1 MKKVYKSRYL
11 KNISKIITMLL
22 LFILIIL
29 LTFGIFVVIYLL
41 ISVSLNFI
49 NTKLSLC
56 NSNEENYIITI
67 LSLFFEFIIFALL
80 NHSLKLI
87 KNIKYYYACINRF
100 IYCKLRVRL
109 NNQLVKNIFIYDY
122 SLYKTPNSSQERVV
136 ASFLNNEYDRKILYI
151 IGEKNSGKTGT
162 LYFIMDKGANKSL
175 VDFSD
180 FNCNIIYICKNNS
193 DKQIN
198 QFISKYVSEV
208 YKDNI
213 ILIDDFVELSD
224 LIKIQIKNKIIIP
237 YSNSKGSYAKSIM
250 ILADKNNYYIPKNDS
265 NIIPIEISTPYSY
278 ESSND
283 AEILSL
289 CKKHNITD
297 NNTKIWISEIL
308 KNTKGQAVINELLD
322 GKNEKL
328 TDLFLCVLVT
338 CRHSNLVNINIV
350 KRLYLYGIFDFYYN
364 LNLLFEA
371 GIISYFPFYKFT
383 IYFNHNVS
391 DCFFAFFHDNSH
403 YSNKLC
409 DYFESYLNVDIEN
422 YSDIWLY
429 YVEYVS
435 TKGNSSGNIG
445 SEYFQNAFLQGNF
458 TYLLEKIQI
467 IIINYP
473 KAELLFYKEL
483 GYLNEKVG
491 NRKKAIEYLSEYIKI
506 STSIYD
512 IQQSK
517 LLLFE
522 ILHHNS
528 LELVDLQELK
538 SSENDFIK
546 SQAQYWEE
554 HINIEKGKFSY
565 DNLNKILVNYLKHQ
579 QCWNNY
585 LNYYHILRRMFSDLA
600 RVYFLGENIDHQ
612 KFYKLIDLMKNSQL
626 KNYHSEYEEFFN
638 LLTKAHYGHYDIVF
652 QLGFYGHLLH
662 QCIENEYGNNP
673 NINTSVDT
681 ALKYYFQC
689 EKAFKDRGDKAW
701 RTVAVRKCELR
712 LTQEIQLINIIN
724 ELREIKDF
732 FVETN
737 NYLHIAFTDCILCK
751 AIFLNYL
758 RNELDSN
765 STKTYDKCNS
775 LLKEAEKH
783 YKDFGNEYGLY
794 RIKLINCFLDFF
806 NSLNMHNNSSK
817 NIFIHKLGKL
827 NNEKYPREKEMIEYI
842 LDKKSIDSG
851 LINHFFTYYPI
862 ILQ

>member
-1 MKKVYKSRYL
+1 
-11 KNISKIITMLL
+11 MLL

-278 ESSND
+278 ESIND

-289 CKKHNITD
+289 CKKYNITD
-297 NNTKIWISEIL
+297 NNTKIWISEVS
-308 KNTKGQAVINELLD
+308 KNTKGQSAINELLD

-350 KRLYLYGIFDFYYN
+350 KKLYLYGIFDFYYN

-371 GIISYFPFYKFT
+371 GIISYFPFYKST

-391 DCFFAFFHDNSH
+391 DYFFAFFHDNSH

-409 DYFESYLNVDIEN
+409 DYFENYLNVDIEN

-429 YVEYVS
+429 YLEYVS
-435 TKGNSSGNIG
+435 TKGNISGNIG

-467 IIINYP
+467 IINNYP
-473 KAELLFYKEL
+473 KTELLFYKEL

-491 NRKKAIEYLSEYIKI
+491 NRKKALEYLSEHIKI

-528 LELVDLQELK
+528 LELVDLQVLK

-565 DNLNKILVNYLKHQ
+565 DNLKKILVNYIKHQ

-600 RVYFLGENIDHQ
+600 RVYFLGENIDYQ
-612 KFYKLIDLMKNSQL
+612 KFHKLIELMENSQL

-662 QCIENEYGNNP
+662 QCIEEEYSNNP
-673 NINTSVDT
+673 NINTSVNT
-681 ALKYYFQC
+681 ALKYYIQC

-751 AIFLNYL
+751 AKFLNYL

-765 STKTYDKCNS
+765 PNKTYDECNS

-817 NIFIHKLGKL
+817 NIFIHKLSKL
-827 NNEKYPREKEMIEYI
+827 NNEKYPREKEMLDYI
-842 LDKKSIDSG
+842 LDKKCIETD
-851 LINHFFTYYPI
+851 LINRFFTYYPI

>member
-1 MKKVYKSRYL
+1 
-11 KNISKIITMLL
+11 MLL

-278 ESSND
+278 ESIND

-289 CKKHNITD
+289 CKKYNITD
-297 NNTKIWISEIL
+297 NNTKIWISEVS
-308 KNTKGQAVINELLD
+308 KNTKGQSAINELLD

-350 KRLYLYGIFDFYYN
+350 KKLYLYGIFDFYYN

-371 GIISYFPFYKFT
+371 GIISYFPFYKST

-391 DCFFAFFHDNSH
+391 DYFFAFFHDNSH

-409 DYFESYLNVDIEN
+409 DYFENYLNVDIEN

-435 TKGNSSGNIG
+435 TKGNISGNIG

-467 IIINYP
+467 IINNYP
-473 KAELLFYKEL
+473 KTELLFYKEL

-491 NRKKAIEYLSEYIKI
+491 NRKKALEYLSEHIKI

-565 DNLNKILVNYLKHQ
+565 DNLKKILVNYIKHQ

-600 RVYFLGENIDHQ
+600 RVYFLGENIDYQ
-612 KFYKLIDLMKNSQL
+612 KFHKLIELMENSQL

-662 QCIENEYGNNP
+662 QCIEEEYSNNP

-681 ALKYYFQC
+681 ALKYYIQC

-751 AIFLNYL
+751 AKFLNYL

-765 STKTYDKCNS
+765 PNKTYDECNS

-817 NIFIHKLGKL
+817 NIFIHKLSKL
-827 NNEKYPREKEMIEYI
+827 NNEKYPREKEMLDYI
-842 LDKKSIDSG
+842 LDKKCIETD
-851 LINHFFTYYPI
+851 LINRFFTYYPI

>member
-1 MKKVYKSRYL
+1 
-11 KNISKIITMLL
+11 MLL

-278 ESSND
+278 ESIND

-289 CKKHNITD
+289 CKKYNITD
-297 NNTKIWISEIL
+297 NNTKIWISEVS
-308 KNTKGQAVINELLD
+308 KNTKGQSAINELLD

-350 KRLYLYGIFDFYYN
+350 KKLYLYGIFDFYYN

-371 GIISYFPFYKFT
+371 GIISYFPFYKST

-391 DCFFAFFHDNSH
+391 DYFFAFFHDNSH

-409 DYFESYLNVDIEN
+409 DYFENYLNVDIEN

-435 TKGNSSGNIG
+435 TKGNISGNIG

-467 IIINYP
+467 IINNYP
-473 KAELLFYKEL
+473 KTELLFYKEL

-491 NRKKAIEYLSEYIKI
+491 NRKKALEYLSEHIKI

-528 LELVDLQELK
+528 LELVDLQVLK

-565 DNLNKILVNYLKHQ
+565 DNLKKILVNYIKHQ

-600 RVYFLGENIDHQ
+600 RVYFLGENIDYQ
-612 KFYKLIDLMKNSQL
+612 KFHKLIELMENSQL

-662 QCIENEYGNNP
+662 QCIEEEYSNNP
-673 NINTSVDT
+673 NINTSVNT
-681 ALKYYFQC
+681 ALKYYIQC

-751 AIFLNYL
+751 AKFLNYL

-765 STKTYDKCNS
+765 PNKTYDECNS

-817 NIFIHKLGKL
+817 NIFIHKLSKL
-827 NNEKYPREKEMIEYI
+827 NNEKYPREKEMLDYI
-842 LDKKSIDSG
+842 LDKKCIETD
-851 LINHFFTYYPI
+851 LINRFFTYYPI

>member
-11 KNISKIITMLL
+11 RNISKIITMLL

-29 LTFGIFVVIYLL
+29 LTFGIFVVIYFL
-41 ISVSLNFI
+41 ISVSLNFM
-49 NTKLSLC
+49 NTKLRLR

-122 SLYKTPNSSQERVV
+122 SLYKTPNSFQERVV

-198 QFISKYVSEV
+198 QFISKYVSEI

-278 ESSND
+278 ESIHD
-283 AEILSL
+283 AEILNL
-289 CKKHNITD
+289 CKKYNITD
-297 NNTKIWISEIL
+297 NNTKIWISEVL
-308 KNTKGQAVINELLD
+308 KNTKGQSVINELLD

-350 KRLYLYGIFDFYYN
+350 KKLYLYGIFDFYYN

-371 GIISYFPFYKFT
+371 GIISYFPFYKST

-391 DCFFAFFHDNSH
+391 DYYFAFFHDNSH

-409 DYFESYLNVDIEN
+409 DYFENYLNVDIEN

-435 TKGNSSGNIG
+435 TKGNISGNIG

-467 IIINYP
+467 IINNYP
-473 KAELLFYKEL
+473 NTELLFYKEL

-491 NRKKAIEYLSEYIKI
+491 NRKKALEYLSEHIKI

-565 DNLNKILVNYLKHQ
+565 DNLKKILVNYIKHQ

-600 RVYFLGENIDHQ
+600 RVYFLGENIDYQ
-612 KFYKLIDLMKNSQL
+612 KFHKLIELMENSQL

-662 QCIENEYGNNP
+662 QCIEDEYGNNP

-681 ALKYYFQC
+681 ALKYYIQC

-751 AIFLNYL
+751 AKFLNYL

-765 STKTYDKCNS
+765 PNKTYDECNS

-817 NIFIHKLGKL
+817 NIFIHKLSKL
-827 NNEKYPREKEMIEYI
+827 NNEKYPREKEMIDYI
-842 LDKKSIDSG
+842 LDKKSIDID
-851 LINHFFTYYPI
+851 LINLFFTYYPI

>member
-278 ESSND
+278 ESIND

-289 CKKHNITD
+289 CKKYNITD
-297 NNTKIWISEIL
+297 NNTKIWISEVS
-308 KNTKGQAVINELLD
+308 KNTKGQSAINELLD

-350 KRLYLYGIFDFYYN
+350 KKLYLYGIFDFYYN

-371 GIISYFPFYKFT
+371 GIISYFPFYKST

-391 DCFFAFFHDNSH
+391 DYFFAFFHDNSH

-409 DYFESYLNVDIEN
+409 DYFENYLNVDIEN

-429 YVEYVS
+429 YLEYVS
-435 TKGNSSGNIG
+435 TKGNISGNIG

-467 IIINYP
+467 IINNYP
-473 KAELLFYKEL
+473 KTELLFYKEL

-491 NRKKAIEYLSEYIKI
+491 NRKKALEYLSEHIKI

-528 LELVDLQELK
+528 LELVDLQVLK

-565 DNLNKILVNYLKHQ
+565 DNLKKILVNYIKHQ

-600 RVYFLGENIDHQ
+600 RVYFLGENIDYQ
-612 KFYKLIDLMKNSQL
+612 KFHKLIELMENSQL

-662 QCIENEYGNNP
+662 QCIEEEYSNNP
-673 NINTSVDT
+673 NINTSVNT
-681 ALKYYFQC
+681 ALKYYIQC

-751 AIFLNYL
+751 AKFLNYL

-765 STKTYDKCNS
+765 PNKTYDECNS

-817 NIFIHKLGKL
+817 NIFIHKLSKL
-827 NNEKYPREKEMIEYI
+827 NNEKYPREKEMLDYI
-842 LDKKSIDSG
+842 LDKKCIETD
-851 LINHFFTYYPI
+851 LINRFFTYYPI

>member
-1 MKKVYKSRYL
+1 
-11 KNISKIITMLL
+11 MLL

-278 ESSND
+278 ESIND

-289 CKKHNITD
+289 CKKYNITD
-297 NNTKIWISEIL
+297 NNTKIWISEVS
-308 KNTKGQAVINELLD
+308 KNTKGQSAINELLD

-350 KRLYLYGIFDFYYN
+350 KKLYLYGIFDFYYN

-391 DCFFAFFHDNSH
+391 DYFFAFFHDNSH

-409 DYFESYLNVDIEN
+409 DYFENYLNVDIEN

-435 TKGNSSGNIG
+435 TKGNISGNIG

-467 IIINYP
+467 IINNYP
-473 KAELLFYKEL
+473 KTELLFYKEL

-491 NRKKAIEYLSEYIKI
+491 NRKKALEYLSEHIKI

-528 LELVDLQELK
+528 LELVDLQVLK

-565 DNLNKILVNYLKHQ
+565 DNLKKILVNYIKHQ

-600 RVYFLGENIDHQ
+600 RVYFLGENIDYQ
-612 KFYKLIDLMKNSQL
+612 KFHKLIELMENSQL

-662 QCIENEYGNNP
+662 QCIEEEYSNNP

-681 ALKYYFQC
+681 ALKYYIQC

-751 AIFLNYL
+751 AKFLNYL

-765 STKTYDKCNS
+765 PNKTYDECNS

-817 NIFIHKLGKL
+817 NIFIHKLSKL
-827 NNEKYPREKEMIEYI
+827 NNEKYPREKEMLDYI
-842 LDKKSIDSG
+842 LDKKCIETD
-851 LINHFFTYYPI
+851 LINRFFTYYPI

>member
-1 MKKVYKSRYL
+1 
-11 KNISKIITMLL
+11 MLL
-22 LFILIIL
+22 LFISIIL
-29 LTFGIFVVIYLL
+29 SAFGIFVVIYFL
-41 ISVSLNFI
+41 ISISLNFI
-49 NTKLSLC
+49 NTKLSVL
-56 NSNEENYIITI
+56 NSNEENYVITI
-67 LSLFFEFIIFALL
+67 LSLLFEFIIFALL
-80 NHSLKLI
+80 NHSLKFI
-87 KNIKYYYACINRF
+87 KNIKYYYSAINRF
-100 IYCKLRVRL
+100 IYSKLRVTIK
-109 NNQLVKNIFIYDY
+109 NQLAKNIFIYDY
-122 SLYKTPNSSQERVV
+122 SLYKTPNSSQEKIV

-180 FNCNIIYICKNNS
+180 LNCNIIYICKNNS
-193 DKQIN
+193 DKQIS
-198 QFISKYVSEV
+198 QFISKYVSEI

-224 LIKIQIKNKIIIP
+224 LIKIQIKNKIITP
-237 YSNSKGSYAKSIM
+237 YSNSKGRYAKSIM
-250 ILADKNNYYIPKNDS
+250 IFADKNNYYITKNDS
-265 NIIPIEISTPYSY
+265 DIIPIEISIPYNY
-278 ESSND
+278 ESRNNAD
-283 AEILSL
+283 IVNF

-297 NNTKIWISEIL
+297 NNTKIWITEVL
-308 KNTKGQAVINELLD
+308 KNKQGQTVLNALFD
-322 GKNEKL
+322 FKNEKL

-338 CRHSNLVNINIV
+338 CRHSNLIKINIV
-350 KRLYLYGIFDFYYN
+350 KKLYLYSIFDFYYN

-371 GIISYFPFYKFT
+371 GIISYFPFYKST
-383 IYFNHNVS
+383 IYFNHNVADYFFDVFHNNSLYS
-391 DCFFAFFHDNSH
+391 D
-403 YSNKLC
+403 KLC
-409 DYFESYLNVDIEN
+409 DYFENFLDVNIGN

-435 TKGNSSGNIG
+435 IKSNISGNIG

-458 TYLLEKIQI
+458 SYLLENIQI
-467 IIINYP
+467 IINNYP
-473 KAELLFYKEL
+473 KTERLFYKEL

-491 NRKKAIEYLSEYIKI
+491 NRKKAIEYLSGYIKFSI
-506 STSIYD
+506 STYD
-512 IQQSK
+512 IQQSQ

-538 SSENDFIK
+538 SSKIDFIK

-565 DNLNKILVNYLKHQ
+565 DNLKKIIVNYLEHQ

-600 RVYFLGENIDHQ
+600 RVYFLGENIDYP
-612 KFYKLIDLMKNSQL
+612 KFYKLIDLMENSQL

-638 LLTKAHYGHYDIVF
+638 LLTKAHYGHYDIIF
-652 QLGFYGHLLH
+652 QLGFYGHLMH
-662 QCIENEYGNNP
+662 QCIEDEYGNNP
-673 NINTSVDT
+673 DKNTSVDT
-681 ALKYYFQC
+681 AFKYYVQC
-689 EKAFKDRGDKAW
+689 EEAFKDRGDKAW

-724 ELREIKDF
+724 ELRGIKNF

-737 NYLHIAFTDCILCK
+737 NYLHIAYIDCILCK

-765 STKTYDKCNS
+765 FKKTYDECNS
-775 LLKEAEKH
+775 LLKEAEK
-783 YKDFGNEYGLY
+783 YYQNFGNKYGLY
-794 RIKLINCFLDFF
+794 RIELIKCFLDFF
-806 NSLNMHNNSSK
+806 NSINMHNSLST
-817 NIFIHKLGKL
+817 NIFIHKLSKL
-827 NNEKYPREKEMIEYI
+827 NNKNYPREKEMIEYI
-842 LDKKSIDSG
+842 LDKKCIETD
-851 LINHFFTYYPI
+851 LINRFFTYYPI

>member
-11 KNISKIITMLL
+11 RNISKIITMLL

-29 LTFGIFVVIYLL
+29 LTFGIFVVIYFL
-41 ISVSLNFI
+41 ISVSLNFM
-49 NTKLSLC
+49 NTKLRLR

-122 SLYKTPNSSQERVV
+122 SLYKTPNSFQERVV

-198 QFISKYVSEV
+198 QFISKYVSEI

-278 ESSND
+278 ESIHD
-283 AEILSL
+283 AEILNL
-289 CKKHNITD
+289 CKKYNITD
-297 NNTKIWISEIL
+297 NNTKIWISEVL
-308 KNTKGQAVINELLD
+308 KNTKGQSVINELLD

-350 KRLYLYGIFDFYYN
+350 KKLYLYGIFDFYYN

-371 GIISYFPFYKFT
+371 GIISYFPFYKST

-391 DCFFAFFHDNSH
+391 DYYFAFFHDNSH

-409 DYFESYLNVDIEN
+409 DYFENYLNVDIEN

-435 TKGNSSGNIG
+435 TKGNISGNIG

-467 IIINYP
+467 IINNYP
-473 KAELLFYKEL
+473 NTELLFYKEL

-491 NRKKAIEYLSEYIKI
+491 NRKKALEYLSEHIKI

-565 DNLNKILVNYLKHQ
+565 DNLKKILVNYIKHQ

-600 RVYFLGENIDHQ
+600 RVYFLGENIDYQ
-612 KFYKLIDLMKNSQL
+612 KFHKLIELMENSQL
-626 KNYHSEYEEFFN
+626 KNYHSEYEDFFN

-662 QCIENEYGNNP
+662 QCIEDEYGNNP

-681 ALKYYFQC
+681 ALKYYIQC

-751 AIFLNYL
+751 AKFLNYL

-765 STKTYDKCNS
+765 PNKTYDECNS

-817 NIFIHKLGKL
+817 NIFIHKLSKL
-827 NNEKYPREKEMIEYI
+827 NNEKYPREKEMIDYI
-842 LDKKSIDSG
+842 LDKKSIDID
-851 LINHFFTYYPI
+851 LINLFFTYYPI

>member
-1 MKKVYKSRYL
+1 
-11 KNISKIITMLL
+11 MLL

-80 NHSLKLI
+80 NHSLKII

-122 SLYKTPNSSQERVV
+122 SLYKTPNSFQERVV

-278 ESSND
+278 ESIND

-289 CKKHNITD
+289 CKKYNITD
-297 NNTKIWISEIL
+297 NNTKIWISEVS
-308 KNTKGQAVINELLD
+308 KNTKGQSAINELLD

-350 KRLYLYGIFDFYYN
+350 KKLYLYGIFDFYYN

-371 GIISYFPFYKFT
+371 GIISYFPFYKST

-391 DCFFAFFHDNSH
+391 DYFFAFFHDNSH

-409 DYFESYLNVDIEN
+409 DYFENYLNVDIEN

-435 TKGNSSGNIG
+435 TKGNISGNIG

-458 TYLLEKIQI
+458 SYLLEKIQI
-467 IIINYP
+467 IINNYP
-473 KAELLFYKEL
+473 KTELLFYKEL

-491 NRKKAIEYLSEYIKI
+491 NRKKALEYLSEHIKI

-565 DNLNKILVNYLKHQ
+565 DNLKKILVNYIKHQ

-600 RVYFLGENIDHQ
+600 RVYFLGENIDYQ
-612 KFYKLIDLMKNSQL
+612 KFHKLIELMENSQL

-662 QCIENEYGNNP
+662 QCIEEEYSNNP
-673 NINTSVDT
+673 NINTSVNT
-681 ALKYYFQC
+681 ALKYYIQC

-751 AIFLNYL
+751 AKFLNYL

-765 STKTYDKCNS
+765 PNKTYDECNS

-817 NIFIHKLGKL
+817 NIFIHKLSKL
-827 NNEKYPREKEMIEYI
+827 NNEKYPREKEMLDYI
-842 LDKKSIDSG
+842 LDKKCIETD
-851 LINHFFTYYPI
+851 LINRFFTYYPI

>member
-11 KNISKIITMLL
+11 RNISKIITMLL

-80 NHSLKLI
+80 NHSLKII

-122 SLYKTPNSSQERVV
+122 SLYKTPNSFQERVV

-198 QFISKYVSEV
+198 QFILKYVSEV

-278 ESSND
+278 ESIND

-289 CKKHNITD
+289 CKKYNITD
-297 NNTKIWISEIL
+297 NNTKIWISEVL
-308 KNTKGQAVINELLD
+308 KNTKGQSAINELLD

-350 KRLYLYGIFDFYYN
+350 KKLYLYGIFDFYYN
-364 LNLLFEA
+364 LNLLFEV
-371 GIISYFPFYKFT
+371 GIISYFPFYKST

-391 DCFFAFFHDNSH
+391 DYFFAFFHDNSH

-409 DYFESYLNVDIEN
+409 DYFENYLNVDIEN

-435 TKGNSSGNIG
+435 TKGNISGNIG

-467 IIINYP
+467 IINNYP
-473 KAELLFYKEL
+473 KTELLFYKEL

-491 NRKKAIEYLSEYIKI
+491 NRKKALEYLSEHIKI

-565 DNLNKILVNYLKHQ
+565 DNLKKILVNYIKHQ

-600 RVYFLGENIDHQ
+600 RVYFLGENIDYQ
-612 KFYKLIDLMKNSQL
+612 KFHKLIELIENSQL

-681 ALKYYFQC
+681 ALKYYIQC

-751 AIFLNYL
+751 AKFLNYL

-765 STKTYDKCNS
+765 PNKTYDECNS

-817 NIFIHKLGKL
+817 NIFIHKLSKL
-827 NNEKYPREKEMIEYI
+827 NNEKYPREKEMVDYI
-842 LDKKSIDSG
+842 LDKKSIETD
-851 LINHFFTYYPI
+851 LINRFFTYYPI